1 MQNRPHA
8 IRRKTPPPSAN
19 LSRPC
24 AVVYPQKV
32 DITSLTE
39 RFLEV
44 TAFLLSFSAASL
56 TICCSDIITI

>member
-1 MQNRPHA
+1 MQNRLHA

-19 LSRPC
+19 LPRPC

-44 TAFLLSFSAASL
+44 AAFLLSFSAASL
-56 TICCSDIITI
+56 TI